1 MGPLRSLCPRTQVT
15 LRREVGLSWDL
26 LCKMIIEK
34 SLKQLEANTIMTEPS
49 LGSTSEPK
57 GR

>member
-1 MGPLRSLCPRTQVT
+1 MGPLRSLCPGTQVT

-26 LCKMIIEK
+26 LCKTIIEE

-49 LGSTSEPK
+49 LGSTSESK